1 MRLSQCLETNV
12 YTAISH
18 KQAGDDGLMVV
29 GEDDMECSSSIPN
42 STHYELRAGEF
53 RIKKS

>member
-29 GEDDMECSSSIPN
+29 GEDDMECSSSIPE
-42 STHYELRAGEF
+42 STHYELHAGEL